1 MNNWENFLHLH
12 ENRLA
17 PRAYFFS
24 YDSVQNATTFQR
36 ELSSHFQLLSGQWN
50 FNYFTNPLLVP
61 EEFYSEKMTG
71 WGNITVPNMWQM
83 EGHGDLQYTD
93 EGFPFPI
100 DVPFVPSDNPT
111 GAYQR
116 TFTLGDSWADKQ
128 TIIKFDGVETYFE
141 VYLNGEYVGFSKGS
155 RLTAEF
161 DISAHAKS
169 GENLLS
175 IRVMQWADST
185 YIEDQDMWWTG
196 GIFRDVYLVGKEQLH
211 VQDLTVRTDFD
222 DAYQSATLSCQVEL
236 ENLASASTT
245 ATLEYALYDNNQ
257 VISQGSLDNL
267 TVPNKQT
274 SDTASTQFAIDVVN
288 PIQWNAENPYL
299 YKLLLTLKDATG
311 NVLEVIPQRV
321 GFRDIKVRDGLFY
334 INNKYVMLHGVNRH
348 DNDHLKGRA
357 VGMDRVEKDLV
368 LMKQHNINSVRTAHY
383 PNDPRFYEL
392 CDIYGLFVMGETD
405 VETHGFAN
413 VDDLSRIT
421 NDSAWEAVFVER
433 IERHIHAQKNH
444 PSIIMWSLGNESG
457 YGCNIRSMYD
467 AAKAIDDTRL
477 VHYEEDR
484 DGEVVDII
492 STMYSRAQLMNAFGE
507 FPHEKPRI
515 ICEYAHAM
523 GNGPG
528 GLTEYQNVFYKH
540 DSIQGHYVW
549 EWCDHGILAHDEN
562 GTEFLK
568 YGGDYGDYPNNYN
581 FCMDGLIYSDQTP
594 GPGLKEY
601 KQVIAPVKIRDFN
614 AEDGTFTVDNK
625 LWFSNIDD
633 YTITAEIRAEGE
645 TVAVQNIKISGL
657 AENSSREV
665 SLELP
670 ASLQGENADPREVFV
685 NFTVR
690 KDTRTSYSE
699 ANHDIAIYQFQVK
712 ENTAVLPAF
721 TTNNATALDVIESRL
736 DYVVKGH
743 NFALNFSKV
752 NGKLTSWLVNG
763 EELIKSEP
771 KLNFFK
777 PMIDNHKQEH
787 DGYWEPAHL
796 QIMQEHFR
804 SINLECVNV
813 ETVDGKVEI
822 TTTSIIAPPVFDFGM
837 RCEYRYQINAQG
849 QLNVELSG
857 ERYGN
862 YPHVIPVIGFDLGI
876 NSDFDQVQYY
886 GRGPEEN
893 YQDSKQANMIDVYQ
907 SIVDD
912 MFENYPFPQNNGN
925 RQHVR
930 WAALSSRAGNGI
942 AVKPQQEINFSAW
955 FYTNQN
961 MHQAQHTIELE
972 KSGYITLNLD
982 HQVMGLGSNSWG
994 SEVLDSYRVYMD
1006 EFRYGL
1012 TLIPFQAGDCS
1023 AQALMN
1029 HSFEQNFF
1037 TKTNAACTKPATNE
1051 A

>member
-12 ENRLA
+12 ENRMA

-24 YDSVQNATTFQR
+24 YDSVKTAQTFQR
-36 ELSSHFQLLSGQWN
+36 ELSSHFMLLSGQWN
-50 FNYFTNPLLVP
+50 FNFFTNPMLVP
-61 EEFYSEKMTG
+61 EEFYSQKMDQ
-71 WGNITVPNMWQM
+71 WGQITVPNMWQM

-116 TFTLGDSWADKQ
+116 SFTLGENWNNKQ

-141 VYLNGEYVGFSKGS
+141 VYVNGEYVGFSKGS

-161 DISAHAKS
+161 DISEHVQQ
-169 GENLLS
+169 GDNLLS
-175 IRVMQWADST
+175 VRVMQWADST
-185 YIEDQDMWWTG
+185 YIEDQDMWWTA
-196 GIFRDVYLVGKEQLH
+196 GIFRDVYLVGKEQVH
-211 VQDLTVRTDFD
+211 VQDLTVRTDFAD
-222 DAYQSATLSCQVEL
+222 DYLAATLSCQVEL
-236 ENLASASTT
+236 ENLTTLQASG
-245 ATLEYALYDNNQ
+245 YALDYALMDKGQ
-257 VISQGSLDNL
+257 VVAQGSCSNL
-267 TVPNKQT
+267 TIDDKAQT
-274 SDTASTQFAIDVVN
+274 RFEIEMDN
-288 PIQWNAENPYL
+288 PTHWTAENPYL
-299 YKLLLTLKDATG
+299 YQLVVTLKDNLGKT
-311 NVLEVIPQRV
+311 LEVIPQRV

-334 INNKYVMLHGVNRH
+334 INNQYVMLHGVNRH

-357 VGMDRVEKDLV
+357 VGMDRVEKDIV

-392 CDIYGLFVMGETD
+392 CDIYGLFVMAETD

-413 VDDLSRIT
+413 VGDLSRIT
-421 NDSAWEAVFVER
+421 NDAAWEAVFVER
-433 IERHIHAQKNH
+433 AERHVHAQKNH

-467 AAKAIDDTRL
+467 ATKAIDDTRL

-484 DGEVVDII
+484 DAEVVDVI
-492 STMYSRAQLMNAFGE
+492 STMYSRAQLMNYFGE

-540 DSIQGHYVW
+540 DHIQGHYVW
-549 EWCDHGILAHDEN
+549 EWCDHGILARDEK
-562 GTEFLK
+562 GETFYK

-581 FCMDGLIYSDQTP
+581 FCMDGLVYPDQTP

-601 KQVIAPVKIRDFN
+601 KQVIAPVKIRAIDEQAGKFIV
-614 AEDGTFTVDNK
+614 ENK
-625 LWFSNIDD
+625 LWFTNLND
-633 YTITAEIRAEGE
+633 YTITADIRAEGE
-645 TVAVQNIKISGL
+645 TLRTVQFKVEEL
-657 AENSSREV
+657 AANSEREIEIAIP
-665 SLELP
+665 ELD
-670 ASLQGENADPREVFV
+670 EREVFI

-690 KDTRTSYSE
+690 KDSRTLYSA
-699 ANHDIAIYQFQVK
+699 ANHDIAIYQYQLK
-712 ENTAVLPAF
+712 ENTAREAAF
-721 TTNNATALDVIESRL
+721 SNHNATPLNVEESRL
-736 DYVVKGH
+736 DYRILGN

-752 NGKLTSWLVNG
+752 NGKLTSWIVNG
-763 EELIKSEP
+763 EELIKSQP

-787 DGYWEPAHL
+787 EGLWEPAHL

-804 SINLECVNV
+804 TLNV
-813 ETVDGKVEI
+813 EQVDGKVEI

-837 RCEYRYQINAQG
+837 RCEYRYQINAEG

-857 ERYGN
+857 ERYGD
-862 YPHVIPVIGFDLGI
+862 YPHVIPVIGLDLGI
-876 NSDFDQVQYY
+876 NGDFDQVKYY
-886 GRGPEEN
+886 GRGPGEN

-907 SIVDD
+907 STVAD

-925 RQHVR
+925 RQHVL
-930 WAALSSRAGNGI
+930 WAALTNRNGTGLL
-942 AVKPQQEINFSAW
+942 VKPQQEINFSAW

-961 MHQAQHTIELE
+961 LHQAQHTIELE

-982 HQVMGLGSNSWG
+982 HKLMGLGSNSWG

-1012 TLIPFQAGDCS
+1012 TLMPLQAGDCS
-1023 AQALMN
+1023 AQMMAQ
-1029 HSFEQNFF
+1029 HRFEQGFF
-1037 TKTNAACTKPATNE
+1037 TSTTANE

>member
-12 ENRLA
+12 ENRMA

-24 YDSVQNATTFQR
+24 YDSVNNAQTFQR
-36 ELSSHFQLLSGQWN
+36 ELSRRFMLLSGQWR

-61 EEFYSEKMTG
+61 EEFYSQKMDQ
-71 WGNITVPNMWQM
+71 WGQITVPNMWQM

-116 TFTLGDSWADKQ
+116 NFTLGENWNDQQ

-141 VYLNGEYVGFSKGS
+141 VYVNGQYVGFSKGS

-161 DISAHAKS
+161 DISRYVVQ
-169 GENLLS
+169 GDNLLS
-175 IRVMQWADST
+175 VRVMQWADST
-185 YIEDQDMWWTG
+185 YIEDQDMWWTA
-196 GIFRDVYLVGKEQLH
+196 GIFRDVYLVGKPLTH
-211 VQDLTVRTDFD
+211 VQDFTVRTDFAD
-222 DAYQSATLSCQVEL
+222 DYLAATLSCQVEL
-236 ENLASASTT
+236 ENLSTQQ
-245 ATLEYALYDNNQ
+245 ANGYSLDYALFDKGQ
-257 VISQGSLDNL
+257 VIAQGSCSNL
-267 TVPNKQT
+267 TIDQSAQT
-274 SDTASTQFAIDVVN
+274 RFNIEMEN
-288 PIQWNAENPYL
+288 PVHWTAENPYL
-299 YKLLLTLKDATG
+299 YQLILTLRDQRG
-311 NVLEVIPQRV
+311 NTLEVIPQRV

-334 INNKYVMLHGVNRH
+334 INNQYVMLHGVNRH

-357 VGMDRVEKDLV
+357 VGMDRVEKDIV

-392 CDIYGLFVMGETD
+392 CDIYGLFVMAETD

-413 VDDLSRIT
+413 VGDLSRIT
-421 NDSAWEAVFVER
+421 DDAAWEAVFVER
-433 IERHIHAQKNH
+433 AERHVHAQKNH
-444 PSIIMWSLGNESG
+444 PSIIMWSMGNESG
-457 YGCNIRSMYD
+457 YGCNIRSMY
-467 AAKAIDDTRL
+467 AATKAIDDTRL

-484 DGEVVDII
+484 DAEVVDVI
-492 STMYSRAQLMNAFGE
+492 STMYSRAQLMNYFGE

-540 DSIQGHYVW
+540 DHIQGHYVW
-549 EWCDHGILAHDEN
+549 EWCDHGILARDEK
-562 GTEFLK
+562 GESFYK

-581 FCMDGLIYSDQTP
+581 FCMDGLIYPDQTP

-601 KQVIAPVKIRDFN
+601 KQVIAPVKIRAVEPQAGKFVV
-614 AEDGTFTVDNK
+614 ENK
-625 LWFSNIDD
+625 LWFSNLND
-633 YTITAEIRAEGE
+633 YTITADIRAEGE
-645 TVAVQNIKISGL
+645 TLRTVQFKVPDL
-657 AENSSREV
+657 AANSEREIEIA
-665 SLELP
+665 LPELD
-670 ASLQGENADPREVFV
+670 QREVFI

-690 KDTRTSYSE
+690 KDSRTLYSS
-699 ANHDIAIYQFQVK
+699 ANHEIAVYQYQLK
-712 ENTAVLPAF
+712 GNTATAPALL
-721 TTNNATALDVIESRL
+721 NGNATALNVEESRL
-736 DYVVKGH
+736 GYLIEGH
-743 NFALNFSKV
+743 NFAISFSKV

-763 EELIKSEP
+763 EQLIKSEP

-787 DGYWEPAHL
+787 EGLWQPAHL

-804 SINLECVNV
+804 SLNV
-813 ETVDGKVEI
+813 ELIDGKVEI

-837 RCEYRYQINAQG
+837 RCTYRYQVNAQG

-857 ERYGN
+857 ERYGD
-862 YPHVIPVIGFDLGI
+862 YPHVIPVIGLDLGI
-876 NSDFDQVQYY
+876 NGEFDQVRYY

-907 SIVDD
+907 TTVAD

-925 RQHVR
+925 RQNVR
-930 WAALSSRAGNGI
+930 WASLTNRNGTGLL
-942 AVKPQQEINFSAW
+942 VKPQQEINFSAW

-961 MHQAQHTIELE
+961 LHQAQHTIELE

-982 HQVMGLGSNSWG
+982 HKLMGLGSNSWG
-994 SEVLDSYRVYMD
+994 SEVLDSYRVYMN

-1012 TLIPFQAGDCS
+1012 TLMPLQAGDCN
-1023 AQALMN
+1023 AQAMAAHN
-1029 HSFEQNFF
+1029 FGDSFF
-1037 TKTNAACTKPATNE
+1037 TANDVPATDVNE